1 MKNLLFLALFIF
13 LGLVACKQD
22 QSASIDLNMLQK
34 NMDAD
39 QEVAKLRTLLNGQTR
54 LLASITPAE
63 IDDIHAKFR
72 SCNLNSST
80 APIAELETCLAGM
93 PSATNYTESLKLE
106 RQYTEQYK
114 VVERRFP
121 DFAQLSSKKQA
132 ELLVHVNEAEAEKVL
147 NDYLSKTKN

>member
-1 MKNLLFLALFIF
+1 MKNLLFLLFFIF

-22 QSASIDLNMLQK
+22 PSASIDLNTLQK

-39 QEVAKLRTLLNGQTR
+39 QEVAKLRDLLNGETR

-63 IDDIHAKFR
+63 IDNIHAKFR

-80 APIAELETCLAGM
+80 ASFSELETCLTGI
-93 PSATNYTESLKLE
+93 PSGANYVECLKLE
-106 RQYTEQYK
+106 RKYTEQYK

-121 DFAQLSSKKQA
+121 DFAQLNSKKQA